1 MEALYMLCTFTVQIT
16 FALILMMPLYVP
28 LKISQSHQHWRK
40 RAKFTGAYSC
50 GKLITTA
57 NKQTNNNKTTTT
69 TRTTTKNINAFIDSG
84 NTSVTANNFTA
95 VHLQLFTSQFICGL
109 WVKYDR
115 KELCITSYKAQNWLH
130 Q

>member
-57 NKQTNNNKTTTT
+57 NKQT
-69 TRTTTKNINAFIDSG
+69 TTKQQQQQEQQQRISTLSLILEIHQLLQIILPQCTCSFLHPNLFVGSG
-84 NTSVTANNFTA
+84 
-95 VHLQLFTSQFICGL
+95 
-109 WVKYDR
+109 
-115 KELCITSYKAQNWLH
+115 
-130 Q
+130 